1 MQQTLRMILGRI
13 VYVFIIPWV
22 SLFANANRAYVLLF
36 DKTTKEVLFV
46 KNVLGGR
53 AWSLPGGGQKEAET
67 SLETACREVKE
78 EVSLELDPVKLT
90 ELCRLKGASR
100 LRRGQRVYFVY
111 SLSRRQITYNQR
123 EILKVAWQPI
133 HAKIKLKKDLQPVL
147 TCFLKN

>member
-1 MQQTLRMILGRI
+1 MQQALRMVFGRI

-36 DKTTKEVLFV
+36 DKTAKEVLFV
-46 KNVLGGR
+46 KNVLSGR
-53 AWSLPGGGQKEAET
+53 AWSLPGGGQKAAEHA
-67 SLETACREVKE
+67 LETACREVKE
-78 EVSLELDPVKLT
+78 EVNLDLDPVKLT

-111 SLSRRQITYNQR
+111 PLSRRQITYNQQ

-133 HAKIKLKKDLQPVL
+133 HARIKLKKDLQPVL
-147 TCFLKN
+147 ACLLEN